1 MKCSYC
7 NSEEHN
13 ILSCEIDN
21 DKYLCIIGGSELPDF
36 KSMSKKVL
44 KKVSVLMSLNTSGM
58 SKDAMVQNCINIW
71 NNIDNQVRG
80 GTPISESVIHDNN
93 EEMYQENDEENVQ
106 ENNDEVDESGRI
118 YTYDDNTNTNSVYV
132 YDLLKSVQ
140 EEIDKINHIQ
150 KINITNIGIATLI
163 WSPVVYFVY
172 RALYL

>member
-58 SKDAMVQNCINIW
+58 SKDAMVQNCINTW

-80 GTPISESVIHDNN
+80 GAPISESIMEEENDESQDESQDESDRIYTSDIVIHD
-93 EEMYQENDEENVQ
+93 
-106 ENNDEVDESGRI
+106 
-118 YTYDDNTNTNSVYV
+118 DNIGTNSMYM
-132 YDLLKSVQ
+132 YDLFESICAEL
-140 EEIDKINHIQ
+140 DKMNHIE
-150 KINITNIGIATLI
+150 KNNITNIGIAAII
-163 WSPVVYFVY
+163 WCPIAYFVY

>member
-21 DKYLCIIGGSELPDF
+21 DKYLCIIGGSEIPDF

-58 SKDAMVQNCINIW
+58 SKDAMVQNCINTW
-71 NNIDNQVRG
+71 NNIDIQVRG
-80 GTPISESVIHDNN
+80 CAPICESIMEDDNEENDESQDESDRIYTSDIVIHDVNI
-93 EEMYQENDEENVQ
+93 D
-106 ENNDEVDESGRI
+106 
-118 YTYDDNTNTNSVYV
+118 TNSIYIH
-132 YDLLKSVQ
+132 DLFKSLR
-140 EEIDKINHIQ
+140 EEFDKMNHIE
-150 KINITNIGIATLI
+150 KNNITNIGIAAI
-163 WSPVVYFVY
+163 FWCPIAYFVY

>member
-44 KKVSVLMSLNTSGM
+44 KKVSVLMSLNTSGI
-58 SKDAMVQNCINIW
+58 SKDAMVQNCINTW

-80 GTPISESVIHDNN
+80 GAPISESVIHDNN
-93 EEMYQENDEENVQ
+93 EEMYQENDE
-106 ENNDEVDESGRI
+106 VDESRRI
-118 YTYDDNTNTNSVYV
+118 YTYDDNTNINSVYV

-140 EEIDKINHIQ
+140 EELDKINHIE